1 MISRSQLIKSPQ
13 IYRYIFQFP
22 HLNPVHCQISEFS
35 SSSNAFSSFQ
45 DSEIPNLAKHRDW
58 LSPNEMIKIFEKLKD
73 PNFILPVLEQIRVR
87 KDYKPNEAL
96 YTAVINKLAK
106 AKNFDAIE
114 TLMERIKHERKCRLS
129 EDFFYNVMKIY
140 GNLGGKIN
148 SAMETLFEMHNYKCW
163 PTVKT
168 FNFVLNL
175 LVSSK
180 QFEIVHEV
188 YRGASELG
196 VEVDAC
202 SLNIIIKGLCECGEL
217 DAAYLVLD
225 EFPNQKCSPNVRSFS
240 TIIHGLC
247 EQGRLDQAFAL
258 LDRME
263 REGVD
268 PDAVTFNIL
277 ISGLRKQG
285 RTDEGIQLLDRMM
298 RKGCDPNSGTYQQVL
313 YALLDA
319 KKFAEAKAF
328 MHRMISKGVYP
339 SFESYKSIIH
349 GFCDE
354 ALVSDLDWVLKQ
366 MVRQGFVPKM
376 GMWKRILECIFS
388 GSTSTYNSCSYK
400 EIIGK

>member
-13 IYRYIFQFP
+13 IYRYIFQFSLLYP
-22 HLNPVHCQISEFS
+22 LQCQTSEFS
-35 SSSNAFSSFQ
+35 SSSDAFSSFQ
-45 DSEIPNLAKHRDW
+45 DTEIPNLDKHKDW
-58 LSPNEMIKIFEKLKD
+58 LSPNEVIKIFERLKD
-73 PNFILPVLEQIRVR
+73 PNHTLSVFEKICLR

-96 YTAVINKLAK
+96 YTAVVNKLAQ

-114 TLMERIKHERKCRLS
+114 TLMERIKLERKCRLS

-140 GNLGGKIN
+140 GTLGGKIN
-148 SAMETLFEMHNYKCW
+148 SAIKTLFEMHNYKCW
-163 PTVKT
+163 PTVKS

-180 QFEIVHEV
+180 QFEVVHEV

-202 SLNIIIKGLCECGEL
+202 SLNIIIKGLCQCGEM
-217 DAAYLVLD
+217 DAAFLVLD
-225 EFPNQKCSPNVRSFS
+225 EFPNQKCRPNVRSFS

-247 EQGRLDQAFAL
+247 EHGRLDEAFAL

-263 REGVD
+263 REGVE

-277 ISGLRKQG
+277 ISGLRKQR
-285 RTDEGIQLLDRMM
+285 RTDEGIELLDRMM
-298 RKGCDPNSGTYQQVL
+298 RKGCDPNSGTYQEIL
-313 YALLDA
+313 YSLLDA
-319 KKFAEAKAF
+319 KKYAEAKGF
-328 MHRMISKGVYP
+328 MQRMINKGVYP
-339 SFESYKSIIH
+339 SFESYKSIIQ
-349 GFCDE
+349 GFCNQ

-376 GMWKRILECIFS
+376 GMWKRILDCIFS
-388 GSTSTYNSCSYK
+388 GSSTYNCCSYN
-400 EIIGK
+400 EIIGN